1 MWRLLIVSVVITSC
15 TPFKIG
21 VLVDTD
27 WIDDDLSAFDD
38 VSSGMEYVTHRV
50 PENNSM
56 KMTNKVCE
64 LLNQGYG
71 GFISFLGCFSAL
83 SVELQAKSRKIPHIM
98 YTRKP
103 CFLGAQPE
111 TFQIIPNCKE
121 VNKAL
126 TTIISKLSWLDVFII
141 HDKTLESR
149 CLQDLVAR
157 FSSIAVRSRML
168 STSTLSNKQTVTTTK
183 THNPGIIVLFVD
195 EERVEDILIEAEEQG
210 LLTAKKSWIFI
221 PPDISLPKTINI
233 TSQDSRVLFLRQY
246 NKKLNMENDKC
257 LSVLQDNSTMITE
270 ILKDAKTIYKKAI
283 HNILAV
289 SPSFTFKPFD
299 CRNHTRIMSAGD
311 KLITEIKKINL
322 KGLSGYL
329 KWDQNKYLSEAELE
343 LCSFKGG
350 TDSLHHMGKWT
361 TGNGLQL
368 NDGVLF
374 GNEFTNFGGK
384 VLTVATLQVE
394 PFIYIENNNNVTTYT
409 GFCFDILNEMAK
421 RFNFSYKVVQPPDG
435 QYGGPK
441 EDGTWTG
448 MVGMIMRG
456 EIDIAAAPFTITC
469 IRESVID
476 FTVPIMEDGVG
487 ILTKKITEE
496 PYKLFKTLKPFTLK
510 VWGAIGMVIIVVGIF
525 LYIVNRLS
533 PYTVDGQDLMV
544 DTAHEQKKL
553 KENMWLIY
561 GSFLEQAVDPRPSAT
576 SGRVMLGFWWVFTIL
591 MLASYTANL
600 AAYLTV
606 SITVQPINSLSELIT
621 QDKIKPLVKTG
632 TSLHTLF
639 QTASSGVYTQVWEK
653 MSTMP
658 YVTSRATAVELAR
671 TGEYAFMTDIS
682 QLEFIQLQDCEAF
695 ALAAEVFNQ
704 AGLGFVM
711 PENAPYKEAFN
722 LNIMKMHE
730 AGMTER
736 WKDKWWPKINTCST
750 VSRTGGA
757 NSLGMDSIAGVFLVY
772 VSVVGVAII
781 TFLLNLFWQKCI
793 FKRYKIY
800 LAPIKNQMWG
810 RSMKYRETTD
820 IKNKCHKQ

>member
-1 MWRLLIVSVVITSC
+1 
-15 TPFKIG
+15 
-21 VLVDTD
+21 
-27 WIDDDLSAFDD
+27 
-38 VSSGMEYVTHRV
+38 
-50 PENNSM
+50 
-56 KMTNKVCE
+56 
-64 LLNQGYG
+64 
-71 GFISFLGCFSAL
+71 
-83 SVELQAKSRKIPHIM
+83 
-98 YTRKP
+98 
-103 CFLGAQPE
+103 
-111 TFQIIPNCKE
+111 
-121 VNKAL
+121 
-126 TTIISKLSWLDVFII
+126 
-141 HDKTLESR
+141 
-149 CLQDLVAR
+149 
-157 FSSIAVRSRML
+157 
-168 STSTLSNKQTVTTTK
+168 
-183 THNPGIIVLFVD
+183 
-195 EERVEDILIEAEEQG
+195 
-210 LLTAKKSWIFI
+210 
-221 PPDISLPKTINI
+221 
-233 TSQDSRVLFLRQY
+233 
-246 NKKLNMENDKC
+246 
-257 LSVLQDNSTMITE
+257 
-270 ILKDAKTIYKKAI
+270 
-283 HNILAV
+283 
-289 SPSFTFKPFD
+289 
-299 CRNHTRIMSAGD
+299 
-311 KLITEIKKINL
+311 
-322 KGLSGYL
+322 
-329 KWDQNKYLSEAELE
+329 
-343 LCSFKGG
+343 
-350 TDSLHHMGKWT
+350 
-361 TGNGLQL
+361 
-368 NDGVLF
+368 
-374 GNEFTNFGGK
+374 
-384 VLTVATLQVE
+384 
-394 PFIYIENNNNVTTYT
+394 
-409 GFCFDILNEMAK
+409 
-421 RFNFSYKVVQPPDG
+421 
-435 QYGGPK
+435 
-441 EDGTWTG
+441 

-456 EIDIAAAPFTITC
+456 EIDIAAAPFTITS

-533 PYTVDGQDLMV
+533 PYTVDGQDLVV

-606 SITVQPINSLSELIT
+606 SITVQPINSLSELIA

-722 LNIMKMHE
+722 LNILKMHE

-757 NSLGMDSIAGVFLVY
+757 NPLGMDSIAGVFLVY

-781 TFLLNLFWQKCI
+781 TFLLNLFWQTYI
-793 FKRYKIY
+793 FKRYKTY